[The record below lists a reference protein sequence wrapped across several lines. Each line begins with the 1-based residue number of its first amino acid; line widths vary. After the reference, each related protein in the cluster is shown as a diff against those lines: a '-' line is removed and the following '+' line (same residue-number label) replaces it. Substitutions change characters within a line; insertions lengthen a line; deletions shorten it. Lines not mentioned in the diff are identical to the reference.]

1 MACKTSLQ
9 TASRRCA
16 SWYESYPREM
26 YFYRSVKS
34 QIQIHAA
41 EYAASLRPK
50 HHSIQA
56 LSFLVSAPG
65 QLEYNFGRFPKFGR
79 SEDFRRFRKI
89 SEDIL
94 RIFQPRHFEIWF
106 SRRKKLGA
114 MIILHIGKIFWPVL
128 SRPRRSE
135 NVTSEDFQRFRKIS
149 DDFGRHSPSSSAQ
162 AFWDM
167 KYSLKTIWE
176 LW

>member
-89 SEDIL
+89 SDDFGRFRKIFHEFFSPGIL
-94 RIFQPRHFEIWF
+94 RYDFFV
-106 SRRKKLGA
+106 KKNRGA
-114 MIILHIGKIFWPVL
+114 MIILQFYIL
-128 SRPRRSE
+128 E
-135 NVTSEDFQRFRKIS
+135 
-149 DDFGRHSPSSSAQ
+149 
-162 AFWDM
+162 
-167 KYSLKTIWE
+167 KYSDRSWAGPVGQKT
-176 LW
+176 

>member
-89 SEDIL
+89 SDDFGRHSPNFSAQTFWDMNFSLNNSGSYDNFTYWKNIL
-94 RIFQPRHFEIWF
+94 TGPE
-106 SRRKKLGA
+106 
-114 MIILHIGKIFWPVL
+114 P
-128 SRPRRSE
+128 PRRPE
-135 NVTSEDFQRFRKIS
+135 NVISEDFRRFRKIS
-149 DDFGRHSPSSSAQ
+149 DDFGRFRKIFSEFSSP
-162 AFWDM
+162 DI
-167 KYSLKTIWE
+167 LR
-176 LW
+176 